1 MSNVE
6 EVVKV
11 DEGLYVLREGEDALS
26 LSGKLYGSRMHHQR
40 LRDANP
46 TSEWLAG
53 DTIKV
58 PGKAGRVTV
67 YTDETTDLLIRRMF
81 PGHPVYIH
89 KPLLLKWN
97 PDPMPGDAVFVP
109 ER

>member
-6 EVVKV
+6 EVMKV
-11 DEGLYVLREGEDALS
+11 DEGLYVLREGECPLS

-46 TSEWLAG
+46 TSEWLEG

-58 PGKAGRVTV
+58 PGKKGRVTV

-89 KPLLLKWN
+89 KPLLFKWN
-97 PDPMPGDAVFVP
+97 PDPMQGDAVFVP

>member
-1 MSNVE
+1 MSDVE

-11 DEGLYVLREGEDALS
+11 DEGMYVLREGEDAIS

-46 TSEWLAG
+46 TSEWLPG
-53 DTIKV
+53 DIIKV
-58 PGKAGRVTV
+58 PNKKGRVAV
-67 YTDETTDLLIRRMF
+67 FTDETLDLLVRRMF

-97 PDPMPGDAVFVP
+97 PDPVAGDAVFVP

>member
-6 EVVKV
+6 DVVKV
-11 DEGLYVLREGEDALS
+11 DEGLYVLREGETAVTV
-26 LSGKLYGSRMHHQR
+26 SGKLYGSRMHHQR
-40 LRDANP
+40 LVDANP
-46 TSEWLAG
+46 NAEWLPG
-53 DTIKV
+53 DIIKV
-58 PGKAGRVTV
+58 PYKKGRVSI
-67 YTDETTDLLIRRMF
+67 YTDETLDLLIRRMF

-97 PDPMPGDAVFVP
+97 PDPVAGDAVFVP